1 MVDLESELK
10 STEAANEKLTNEC
23 GMLKTDMTR
32 LSHVEDEIT
41 EIKAAIEDLKEAM
54 DIEDVSDRGMQ
65 TGSNSLITEPTLKVK
80 IFHTRKLNY

>member
-1 MVDLESELK
+1 
-10 STEAANEKLTNEC
+10 
-23 GMLKTDMTR
+23 MTR

>member
-1 MVDLESELK
+1 
-10 STEAANEKLTNEC
+10 
-23 GMLKTDMTR
+23 MLKTDMTR